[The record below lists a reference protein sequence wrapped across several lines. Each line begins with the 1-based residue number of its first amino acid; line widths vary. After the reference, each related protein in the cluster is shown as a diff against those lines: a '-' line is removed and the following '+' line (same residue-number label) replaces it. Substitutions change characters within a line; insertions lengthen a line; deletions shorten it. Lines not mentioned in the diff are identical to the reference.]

1 MHQSNLFGSSC
12 QVQRLALQDAKI
24 LHWPEFVANE
34 IADPW
39 FAELEQK
46 INWQQDTI
54 TVFAK
59 QHLTP
64 RLSYWVGQE
73 WMTYCYSQH
82 TMMPNKW
89 TPLLRL
95 IKQRVEQVCGSTFN
109 SVLLNY
115 YRDGKDSNG
124 WHSDDE
130 PELGHEPVIASL
142 SLGAARD
149 FHLRHKE
156 NRQVHKMN
164 LKPGSLLLMSGKT
177 QACWQHHIPKRAS
190 AEPRIN
196 LTFRTV
202 FARKKRALI

>member
-1 MHQSNLFGSSC
+1 
-12 QVQRLALQDAKI
+12 
-24 LHWPEFVANE
+24 
-34 IADPW
+34 
-39 FAELEQK
+39 
-46 INWQQDTI
+46 
-54 TVFAK
+54 
-59 QHLTP
+59 
-64 RLSYWVGQE
+64 
-73 WMTYCYSQH
+73 MTYRYSQH

-149 FHLRHKE
+149 FHLRHKQ

-202 FARKKRALI
+202 FARKNNRRKKRALI